1 MSTPSKTYTLNGI
14 DVKEISIFNFTAESA
29 VDLRNITVEFSVY
42 EDLFSNFMTAE
53 ITIQDTSSM
62 IETLPIVGEEFVK
75 ITFSTPT
82 FDSKVSKVFY
92 VYKIEQKK
100 SMNERTD
107 IYTIGMVSVESIISL
122 SSSVDKS
129 YTGYPISY
137 IVETVF
143 NEYILK
149 SNKKFGQSEEY
160 LFNLS
165 KKGILIEDTFD
176 SHSFVGSGQSPFE
189 FLNYLAT
196 ESRTLKYKESDFIFY
211 EDKDSFNFRTISNL
225 MEQEPVESFYS
236 ADPAKDDR
244 NTEVK
249 KYQIIQNIEWLD
261 QFDVI
266 ERHASGMYDNTVA
279 VIDPILK
286 RYQESYFNY
295 NDGFKELV
303 HLGPSPVSTGYSHFS
318 KLKSGDTHTR
328 YLVGNISSDDYSQ
341 TSYLKDRVEKD
352 PFVKHPFAKHK
363 VLNHRV
369 SKMSQ
374 LINSIRCNISV
385 PGNTE
390 VKVGDVINLYVP
402 SNRTTKESEDK
413 YNYFFGGSKND
424 PKFLVTAITHR
435 YSYNEDTYYTIME
448 VVKDSFAG
456 KIRDNSSV

>member
-1 MSTPSKTYTLNGI
+1 MATPGKTYTLNSI
-14 DVKEISIFNFTAESA
+14 DVKEIIIYNYTSQS
-29 VDLRNITVEFSVY
+29 VMDLRNVVVEFSVY

-53 ITIQDTSSM
+53 ITVQDSSSL

-75 ITFSTPT
+75 ITFNTPT
-82 FDSKVSKVFY
+82 FDTEVSKIFY
-92 VYKIEQKK
+92 VYKIEEKK

-122 SSSVDKS
+122 STSVNKS

-137 IVETVF
+137 IAETIF
-143 NEYILK
+143 NEYILNSK
-149 SNKKFGQSEEY
+149 KKFGESEEY
-160 LFNLS
+160 SFNLS
-165 KKGILIEDTFD
+165 KKGILIEESFD
-176 SHSFVGSGQSPFE
+176 SHSFVGHGQTPFE

-225 MEQEPVESFYS
+225 MEQEPVESFYL
-236 ADPAKDDR
+236 ADPARDDR
-244 NTEVK
+244 ETEIK
-249 KYQIIQNIEWLD
+249 KYQIIQNIEWVD

-295 NDGFKELV
+295 ADGFKETK
-303 HLGPSPVSTGYSHFS
+303 HLGKHPVTTGYSHFS

-341 TSYLKDRVEKD
+341 TSYLKDRTDDD
-352 PFVKHPFAKHK
+352 PFIKYPFAKHK

-369 SKMSQ
+369 SKISQ
-374 LINSIRCNISV
+374 LINSIRCNISI
-385 PGNTE
+385 PGNTDI
-390 VKVGDVINLYVP
+390 KVGDVINVFIP
-402 SNRTTKESEDK
+402 SNRSSEESKAK
-413 YNYFFGGSKND
+413 YNYFFGEVE
-424 PKFLVTAITHR
+424 PKFLITAVTHR
-435 YSYNEDTYYTIME
+435 YSYNEDTYYTIVE
-448 VVKDSFAG
+448 VVKDSYAQRI
-456 KIRDNSSV
+456 KDNSQ